1 MSYCEVI
8 NKLNDSDKVIAVA
21 LGGSRSRGCYKINS
35 DYDLFC
41 VINDNDFD
49 NFRKNFRLFLEEIP
63 GILYAAEAFYLEN
76 WGYLFKAIDYENTNY
91 DISIISESR
100 IDEMS
105 IRSTNIVLKDTNGI
119 YQRQIDCADD
129 SRYLVGEME
138 KQHFMDYGTLFGFER
153 ARFFKAIEKEDY
165 WYAVRC
171 LERMKNYLIRCER
184 IQSNSFP
191 KSRSCPEKEYMDVGS
206 CLKRIYLVDGSLDT
220 LTHTSTELC
229 DLFVAV
235 IKDKDIQMRSQLR

>member
-1 MSYCEVI
+1 
-8 NKLNDSDKVIAVA
+8 
-21 LGGSRSRGCYKINS
+21 
-35 DYDLFC
+35 
-41 VINDNDFD
+41 
-49 NFRKNFRLFLEEIP
+49 
-63 GILYAAEAFYLEN
+63 
-76 WGYLFKAIDYENTNY
+76 
-91 DISIISESR
+91 
-100 IDEMS
+100 
-105 IRSTNIVLKDTNGI
+105 
-119 YQRQIDCADD
+119 
-129 SRYLVGEME
+129 ME
-138 KQHFMDYGTLFGFER
+138 KQHFVDYGTLFGFER